1 MAIPWDL
8 ILGAV
13 FIFAMRICDVSLG
26 TMRLIFLTRG
36 QKYHAAALGFVEVT
50 IFLIAISE
58 VIRGVGTN
66 WLYIFAYSAG
76 FAAGNI
82 IGVMLEERI
91 AMGYSLVRIFTHK
104 HGFEMAEALRNA
116 DFGATE
122 IFGQGRDGTVY
133 IVETVVRRK
142 DLPFVQK
149 LARDMDA
156 KAFLVIDEARSLF
169 QGYLSRK

>member
-1 MAIPWDL
+1 MWALTGCTSLPIPPGL
-8 ILGAV
+8 
-13 FIFAMRICDVSLG
+13 
-26 TMRLIFLTRG
+26 RL
-36 QKYHAAALGFVEVT
+36 
-50 IFLIAISE
+50 
-58 VIRGVGTN
+58 
-66 WLYIFAYSAG
+66 
-76 FAAGNI
+76 GNI

-156 KAFLVIDEARSLF
+156 KAFLVVDEARRSVPGLPQPQMSANPSRRIRREPRKVLF
-169 QGYLSRK
+169 LLPLSS